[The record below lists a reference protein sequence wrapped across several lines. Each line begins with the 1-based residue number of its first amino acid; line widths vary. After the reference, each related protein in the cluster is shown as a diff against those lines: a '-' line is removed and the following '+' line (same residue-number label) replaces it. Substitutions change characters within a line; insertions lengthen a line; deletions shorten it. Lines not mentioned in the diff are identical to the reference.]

1 MKWEDLS
8 NMPPKQ
14 HLGRKRTKTQPSP
27 RTQRIKSSTKNKS
40 VVHSTV
46 LKSIKANSES
56 SLDSHSIPSTADL
69 LPINTNDRHYVRVSK
84 QILQYEL
91 KTKRITF
98 TPISEQADLENSEN
112 SLPASITL
120 DWRLVLQDSLTIND
134 LRQGYLSLFDQ
145 VNTGMKLNPIE
156 VNHAVRF
163 LEYTGMHIERR
174 RGRDYLLMET
184 IFPEEKDKQTKLISS
199 LINLLSLPSDTLRTA
214 ALSFFDVG
222 LRKSSVHFTV
232 AVAATGLVPKLFF
245 VLKPHEIPF
254 CDTTMEFHRHLTSIV
269 DKFLCFSPKNIR
281 SHLILDK
288 ANSRNRKRVPKVVEP
303 MFRSICTYLK
313 SLVDTSDCHS
323 DHRSGFTLL
332 SNMIQLRPESIIK
345 LSSSS
350 SSEIRRFFGEI
361 RRKMMEEVV
370 SLLGLA
376 SLKEAEQS
384 LYTFCEAELDPHTD
398 QISPI
403 AALSW
408 LKAFECLIGR
418 VSEGRTISDLGV
430 KAVMEFV
437 CRSPCNAK
445 LFSWADDKFGLQ
457 VRGRTITSS
466 KLDSKALWTLF
477 TPTQPHHAATI
488 LNGFYWFISYS
499 FELPFMKH
507 IWNGWFPSF
516 TNAVDPSKL
525 PFTSEFI
532 PLHTKL
538 IHLLNYILTTIGYYD
553 HWAKSMT
560 DELRSELDEIYLAFY
575 SHTKDYI
582 IHLSLHPFALDSDD
596 KDTILD
602 FLVQLFQSG
611 HDKSLDKPY
620 REELRKEMDESALS
634 SPSPPFILTS
644 ELVFRLTAIE
654 IMNIVDRIVAL
665 LESNSPLDDDTILR
679 IFAFHRNVLN
689 HIYLPRLF
697 RQAGRT
703 TDQYLRTLESLLSL
717 RFDFFDR
724 ALFDCLLHTR
734 PGTLQPTFD
743 EWDDVDL
750 ETVGISMRMINQT
763 APSLASVSDR
773 LKGFVLNFAFRSLS
787 QTCHCAIRL
796 HRPHLER
803 LLAPSIDIISQY
815 FLQPRDFEMT
825 ESRERDIIFFN
836 FCVLCDERVIAQCF
850 SKTGFFSHIVT
861 RLFNY
866 DFNTSEYILHIFIEH
881 RVYCDRPIEDQKM
894 IRRTIPNFLE
904 EGWQDALEFIFV
916 KGNGID
922 RADIQFKTE
931 KMIRFF
937 GANFC
942 GLQR

>member
-1 MKWEDLS
+1 MEYRRYLY
-8 NMPPKQ
+8 N
-14 HLGRKRTKTQPSP
+14 
-27 RTQRIKSSTKNKS
+27 
-40 VVHSTV
+40 
-46 LKSIKANSES
+46 EF
-56 SLDSHSIPSTADL
+56 LDAT
-69 LPINTNDRHYVRVSK
+69 
-84 QILQYEL
+84 
-91 KTKRITF
+91 
-98 TPISEQADLENSEN
+98 
-112 SLPASITL
+112 
-120 DWRLVLQDSLTIND
+120 
-134 LRQGYLSLFDQ
+134 
-145 VNTGMKLNPIE
+145 
-156 VNHAVRF
+156 
-163 LEYTGMHIERR
+163 
-174 RGRDYLLMET
+174 
-184 IFPEEKDKQTKLISS
+184 FPEEKNRPTKLISS

-222 LRKSSVHFTV
+222 LRKSSFHFTV

-245 VLKPHEIPF
+245 VLKPHEIPL

-269 DKFLCFSPKNIR
+269 DNFLDFSPESIR
-281 SHLILDK
+281 SHLGFDK
-288 ANSRNRKRVPKVVEP
+288 ANSRDRKRVSKVVES
-303 MFRSICTYLK
+303 MYQSICSYLQY
-313 SLVDTSDCHS
+313 LLDTSVS
-323 DHRSGFTLL
+323 RTDHRSGFSLL
-332 SNMIQLRPESIIK
+332 SNMSQFSPKTVIQ

-350 SSEIRRFFGEI
+350 SPEIQQLFGEI
-361 RRKMMEEVV
+361 QQKMMEEFV

-376 SLKEAEQS
+376 SSSEAEQC
-384 LYTFCEAELDPHTD
+384 LNTFCEAKLDPHTG
-398 QISPI
+398 QLSPV

-430 KAVMEFV
+430 KAVMDFM
-437 CRSPCNAK
+437 CCSPCNVK
-445 LFSWADDKFGLQ
+445 LSFWTDDKFGLQ
-457 VRGRTITSS
+457 VRGKTITSS
-466 KLDSKALWTLF
+466 KLDSKSLWALF
-477 TPTQPHHAATI
+477 TPTQQHHAATI
-488 LNGFYWFISYS
+488 LSGLYWFINNLDR
-499 FELPFMKH
+499 LPFMKH
-507 IWNGWFPSF
+507 IWNRWFPSF

-532 PLHTKL
+532 PLHTE
-538 IHLLNYILTTIGYYD
+538 LLQLMDNHITKIGYYD
-553 HWAKSMT
+553 HWAKSLT

-582 IHLSLHPFALDSDD
+582 VHLSLHPFALDGND

-602 FLVQLFQSG
+602 FLIQLFQSG

-743 EWDDVDL
+743 VWDDVDL

-763 APSLASVSDR
+763 APSLASISGR
-773 LKGFVLNFAFRSLS
+773 LKGFVLNFAFQSLS
-787 QTCHCAIRL
+787 QTCYCVARL
-796 HRPHLER
+796 HQQQLEQ
-803 LLAPSIDIISQY
+803 LIAPSIDIISQY

-836 FCVLCDERVIAQCF
+836 FCILCDLRVIVQCF
-850 SKTGFFSHIVT
+850 SRTGFFSRIVS
-861 RLFNY
+861 RLFNHQNNTDEYPLDMIIDHHMY
-866 DFNTSEYILHIFIEH
+866 D
-881 RVYCDRPIEDQKM
+881 RRPIEHQKM

-916 KGNGID
+916 TGKHID
-922 RADIQFKTE
+922 CADIQFKTE
-931 KMIRFF
+931 KMIQFF
-937 GANFC
+937 GANFR